1 MLKRTILITL
11 VIALVLIVGCGSP
24 TMVDFLEREK
34 EVLDTMAPTAVE
46 VESAYKDYAEGTISY
61 GQFRGQMVEVY
72 KPMAELLD
80 EYFKDR
86 KAVKVT
92 DAEREDDK
100 LIETYRYSANA
111 RSGLFGF
118 VKWIVDNPNEV
129 RKDVD
134 YIFSEEVQKKYHQNK
149 EKFYESYSNKK

>member
-1 MLKRTILITL
+1 
-11 VIALVLIVGCGSP
+11 
-24 TMVDFLEREK
+24 
-34 EVLDTMAPTAVE
+34 MAPTAVE

-61 GQFRGQMVEVY
+61 RQFRGQMVEVQTHG
-72 KPMAELLD
+72 KVWTST
-80 EYFKDR
+80 KDR
-86 KAVKVT
+86 RAVKVT

-149 EKFYESYSNKK
+149 EKFYESYSNEK